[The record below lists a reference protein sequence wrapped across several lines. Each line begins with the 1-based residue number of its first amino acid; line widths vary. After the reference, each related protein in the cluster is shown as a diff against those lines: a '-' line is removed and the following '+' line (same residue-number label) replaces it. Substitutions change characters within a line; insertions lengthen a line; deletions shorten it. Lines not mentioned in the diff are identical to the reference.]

1 MNRLLLDELQRRR
14 AYPSVTLLLN
24 TTEGRALGT
33 VEHAA
38 IERMLA
44 DLGERLAVD
53 PDVDAAMRSRILDAV
68 VELVVECH
76 RDPATAAMAL
86 CVSPDYRAS
95 VRLGTPVRERVVV
108 DDTFAT
114 RDLVADLNRTA
125 TYRVLTVS
133 DRKVRLLLGDPHRL
147 VEALTPEWPIR
158 REEDESSVTWSRRV
172 ARSIRA
178 ELAEHPAP
186 TIVAGVE
193 RSIRTV
199 LRRDLVQPIG
209 MIPGNH
215 DRTPWAALHR
225 AAWPIVEGWMA
236 LDFDL
241 ALAAIDDARSAR
253 RLSAGIEDVWPL
265 ATAGRIDLLVV
276 EESYS
281 LPVRL
286 GPHHLEPVDDPR
298 EPGVVDDIVDETIEN
313 VLRNGGRTVVVPDA
327 SLAQH
332 DRIAAVLRY

>member
-1 MNRLLLDELQRRR
+1 MNRLLLDELQRLR
-14 AYPSVTLLLN
+14 AYPSLTLLLN
-24 TTEGRALGT
+24 TTEGRPMGP
-33 VEHAA
+33 VEHVTISRLLDEA
-38 IERMLA
+38 
-44 DLGERLAVD
+44 GERLGVD
-53 PDVDAAMRSRILDAV
+53 PEVDAGLRTRLLDDV
-68 VELVVECH
+68 VGLVAECH
-76 RDPATAAMAL
+76 GDPSTAAVAL
-86 CVSPDYRAS
+86 CVSPEYRAI
-95 VRLGTPVRERVVV
+95 VRLGTRVQERLVI
-108 DDTFAT
+108 DETFAT

-133 DRKVRLLLGDPHRL
+133 DRRVRLLLGDPHRA
-147 VEALTPEWPIR
+147 VEADNEEWPLVR
-158 REEDESSVTWSRRV
+158 GEDESGVAWSRRV
-172 ARSIRA
+172 AAHVRT
-178 ELAEHPAP
+178 ELADHPAP

-193 RSIRTV
+193 RSIRSV
-199 LRRDLVQPIG
+199 LRRDLVTPIG

-225 AAWPIVEGWMA
+225 AAWPIVEAWMS
-236 LDFDL
+236 LDHDL

-286 GPHHLEPVDDPR
+286 GPRHLEPVDDPR
-298 EPGVVDDIVDETIEN
+298 EPGVVDDIVDETIES

>member
-1 MNRLLLDELQRRR
+1 
-14 AYPSVTLLLN
+14 
-24 TTEGRALGT
+24 
-33 VEHAA
+33 
-38 IERMLA
+38 MLA
-44 DLGERLAVD
+44 RSVD
-53 PDVDAAMRSRILDAV
+53 V
-68 VELVVECH
+68 VIVGG
-76 RDPATAAMAL
+76 DT
-86 CVSPDYRAS
+86 S
-95 VRLGTPVRERVVV
+95 VFQR
-108 DDTFAT
+108 T
-114 RDLVADLNRTA
+114 RFV
-125 TYRVLTVS
+125 
-133 DRKVRLLLGDPHRL
+133 
-147 VEALTPEWPIR
+147 
-158 REEDESSVTWSRRV
+158 
-172 ARSIRA
+172 RA

-236 LDFDL
+236 LDLDL

>member
-108 DDTFAT
+108 DDTFA
-114 RDLVADLNRTA
+114 
-125 TYRVLTVS
+125 
-133 DRKVRLLLGDPHRL
+133 
-147 VEALTPEWPIR
+147 
-158 REEDESSVTWSRRV
+158 
-172 ARSIRA
+172 RA
-178 ELAEHPAP
+178 P
-186 TIVAGVE
+186 
-193 RSIRTV
+193 
-199 LRRDLVQPIG
+199 
-209 MIPGNH
+209 
-215 DRTPWAALHR
+215 
-225 AAWPIVEGWMA
+225 A
-236 LDFDL
+236 LDAVRRMLDTARTLIVKEIAIARGQTEDQVKNEIEVLPVSMNDDQLRL
-241 ALAAIDDARSAR
+241 ALYQSIYGHSALETLAVRAR
-253 RLSAGIEDVWPL
+253 LMHG
-265 ATAGRIDLLVV
+265 
-276 EESYS
+276 
-281 LPVRL
+281 
-286 GPHHLEPVDDPR
+286 
-298 EPGVVDDIVDETIEN
+298 
-313 VLRNGGRTVVVPDA
+313 TVVLDPA
-327 SLAQH
+327 
-332 DRIAAVLRY
+332 R